1 MTAIEVQ
8 KIQKNIIYCVDLSKR
23 QKIIIQTNLN
33 GG

>member
-23 QKIIIQTNLN
+23 QKIVIETNLN